1 MESGSIAVMKVR
13 DVLLVTVPPEPDDA
27 TINVL
32 QDKVLASMIQFEPK
46 GLILDI
52 STVEIVDSFFARTI
66 AETAQMVMLMGGR
79 TIIAGMNAS
88 VAITATELGL
98 PLRDVLTA
106 LDVDHALD
114 MLEGLENSTQGDD

>member
-13 DVLLVTVPPEPDDA
+13 DVLLVTVPPEPDDS

-98 PLRDVLTA
+98 PLKDVLTA
-106 LDVDHALD
+106 LDVDHAL
-114 MLEGLENSTQGDD
+114 G